1 MAHDVLMP
9 KMGYDMEEGKI
20 LRWLKQ
26 EGEAVTK
33 GQPIAEIETDKIA
46 IEIEAFASGVLT
58 KILVPAGEMAPV
70 GSAIGLIGQ
79 PGEKTAAPPPK
90 DEKAAPGRS
99 DKAAPDA
106 AAVAKPTKP
115 VLDEGTEA
123 NSGASPAIP
132 APDATAEL
140 TAAAPQKPEAASASK
155 TEAAASANKTE
166 AAAPLSK
173 TDAPTSGERVKASPL
188 ARKMALDKGI
198 ELTKLTGSGPGGR
211 IVKKDVEGAES
222 AAPEAAAPS
231 ATEATTQ
238 VAAGVP
244 GQAALAGVGRRVPL
258 SGMRKAIARRM
269 AESKAPVPHF
279 YVTMAVDMDAA
290 MALRTQINGSLEKD
304 DKISVNDFIIKA
316 CALALRK
323 HQSLN
328 AVFAGDAIVYPDEI
342 AISVAVAIDEG
353 LIAPDIHRADEKS
366 IGTIAREV
374 KDKARRAKEGKLTPD
389 EYGRGTFTVS
399 NLGMFGVEAFTAIIT
414 LPQSAAIAVGAMQR
428 EPVVRNDQVVPGQI
442 MRFTVS
448 ADHRVTDGAGSAQ
461 FAAEV
466 KRLLENPLQLLL

>member
-33 GQPIAEIETDKIA
+33 GEAIAEIETDKIA
-46 IEIEAFASGVLT
+46 IEIEAFASGVLA
-58 KILVPAGEMAPV
+58 KILVGEGQNAAV
-70 GSAIGLIGQ
+70 GSPIGIIGE
-79 PGEKTAAPPPK
+79 PGEKVAASSGTPQGAQPAKTGAGEGPEAK
-90 DEKAAPGRS
+90 STSAP
-99 DKAAPDA
+99 AEPA
-106 AAVAKPTKP
+106 AAKTA
-115 VLDEGTEA
+115 
-123 NSGASPAIP
+123 PAQ
-132 APDATAEL
+132 
-140 TAAAPQKPEAASASK
+140 PQQAH
-155 TEAAASANKTE
+155 
-166 AAAPLSK
+166 
-173 TDAPTSGERVKASPL
+173 GERIFASPL
-188 ARKMALDKGI
+188 AKKMAQDKGV
-198 ELTKLTGSGPGGR
+198 ELSSLTGSGPNGR
-211 IVKKDVEGAES
+211 IVKKDVE
-222 AAPEAAAPS
+222 AAQGGAAPS
-231 ATEATTQ
+231 AAPK
-238 VAAGVP
+238 AA
-244 GQAALAGVGRRVPL
+244 AAPAPAGEGRKVPL
-258 SGMRKAIARRM
+258 SAMRKAIARRM
-269 AESKAPVPHF
+269 VESKAPVPHF

-290 MALRTQINGSLEKD
+290 MALRTQINAGLEKD
-304 DKISVNDFIIKA
+304 DKISVNDMIIKA
-316 CALALRK
+316 CAIALRK

-374 KDKARRAKEGKLTPD
+374 KDKAKRAKEGKLSPD

-414 LPQSAAIAVGAMQR
+414 LPQSAAVAVGAVSK
-428 EPVVRNDQVVPGQI
+428 EPVVRGDQVVPGQV

-461 FAAEV
+461 FGAEV
-466 KRLLENPLQLLL
+466 KRLLENPMQLLI